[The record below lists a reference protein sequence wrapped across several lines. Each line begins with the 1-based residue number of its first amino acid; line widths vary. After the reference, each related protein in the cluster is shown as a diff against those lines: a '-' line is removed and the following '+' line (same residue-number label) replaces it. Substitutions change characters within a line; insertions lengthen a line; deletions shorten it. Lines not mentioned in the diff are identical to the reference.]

1 MMRELLLEL
10 GFNEKEVRVYL
21 ALLEFGIQPASVIA
35 KKTGYPKSTVLFL
48 FDTLLKRGYLRKSNR
63 GRVQYFCAD
72 PEDIKLAKES
82 EFEKQ
87 KDALDRVLPL
97 LNEMK
102 TPFSSEPKTSFYE
115 GIDGCKRAYEL
126 LLGSSGTIL
135 EFGAHLDL
143 VEKFG
148 EKFMNTFIGKR
159 VKNGIFLKAVSLED
173 EVHKKLYRLNK
184 KHLREIQFFP
194 PEKGR
199 IYSSIAIFDNKV
211 LLLNLY
217 QDAFAILIENKEV
230 ADTMRLI
237 HSLIWK

>member
-1 MMRELLLEL
+1 
-10 GFNEKEVRVYL
+10 
-21 ALLEFGIQPASVIA
+21 
-35 KKTGYPKSTVLFL
+35 
-48 FDTLLKRGYLRKSNR
+48 
-63 GRVQYFCAD
+63 VQYFCAD